1 MTDPTPGK
9 KYVRVED
16 LATTVKLKK
25 VQAQADLEVR
35 KAKAQAEADV
45 RKAEAEARKAEA
57 QMELRRL
64 HLSMSAREAASR
76 HLAHFAGLYMFL
88 SVIAFLYA
96 VSTLPEA
103 TIAVVA
109 GLVTLVV
116 TTVGGLLRSIVS
128 ENGHEEVPKDAQETG
143 ADDGD

>member
-1 MTDPTPGK
+1 MQDKEKEKGRRV
-9 KYVRVED
+9 VRVED
-16 LATTVKLKK
+16 LATTLKIKK
-25 VQAQADLEVR
+25 VQAATDLQVRRAQADAE
-35 KAKAQAEADV
+35 AQA

-57 QMELRRL
+57 SMELKRMQ
-64 HLSMSAREAASR
+64 LSMSAREAASR

-88 SVIAFLYA
+88 SVLAFLYA
-96 VSTLPEA
+96 VSTLNES

-128 ENGHEEVPKDAQETG
+128 EGKEEEPTAKDPKEESE
-143 ADDGD
+143 